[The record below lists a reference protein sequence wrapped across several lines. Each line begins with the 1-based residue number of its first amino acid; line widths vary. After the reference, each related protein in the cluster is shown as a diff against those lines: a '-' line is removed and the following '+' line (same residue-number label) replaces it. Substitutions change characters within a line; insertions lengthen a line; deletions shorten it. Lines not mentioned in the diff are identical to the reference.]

1 MNTHSHPDGD
11 IILRSLQGTLFR
23 LHSYTLRTTSGLF
36 RTIFTLPQPCSP
48 PPTPIIIPIYE
59 PTSLLTQFLPL
70 LTGRPSPKPLHSLD
84 LGTLTRLLVLAE
96 KWDAPGPI
104 TYIRNVIN
112 GSHFIDHDVF
122 FPYSPFRSVFS
133 PASDEEDEFED
144 APDEEAPT
152 SCTED
157 RLESLGPLTG
167 FFRTD
172 PVRVYVLSK
181 HFRWRAEAERAAV
194 SLLALS
200 EEEVERRWV
209 DVREGRSSRF
219 EESGEEEEGGGGGE
233 DATMFMVTNRAWD
246 SLVELRRRRCGRFK
260 ELIDSQERFTAGN
273 NPNNACIRCSTK
285 LDNTSW
291 TELKGAMMAEL
302 ESRPL
307 GDTVLAAMAV
317 PAGANSPGTGRR
329 SEGEAWHELVSC
341 FKAQCPVKGCEASN
355 YDPLATIKQ
364 IRKCVKELPW
374 RVGWDEDGY
383 MRS

>member
-11 IILRSLQGTLFR
+11 IILRSLQGTLFH

-70 LTGRPSPKPLHSLD
+70 LTGRPSPKALHTLD
-84 LGTLTRLLVLAE
+84 LGTLTRLLVIAE

-104 TYIRNVIN
+104 TYIRN
-112 GSHFIDHDVF
+112 
-122 FPYSPFRSVFS
+122 Y
-133 PASDEEDEFED
+133 
-144 APDEEAPT
+144 
-152 SCTED
+152 
-157 RLESLGPLTG
+157 LGPLTG

-172 PVRVYVLSK
+172 PVRVYVLSR

-200 EEEVERRWV
+200 EEEVERRW
-209 DVREGRSSRF
+209 
-219 EESGEEEEGGGGGE
+219 

-285 LDNTSW
+285 LDNSSW
-291 TELKGAMMAEL
+291 TELKSAMVAEL

-317 PAGANSPGTGRR
+317 PAGANSGGTGR
-329 SEGEAWHELVSC
+329 GDGWHELVSC
-341 FKAQCPVKGCEASN
+341 FQAQCPCGAAN

-374 RVGWDEDGY
+374 RVGWDDVL
-383 MRS
+383 

>member
-11 IILRSLQGTLFR
+11 IILRSLQGTLFP

-70 LTGRPSPKPLHSLD
+70 LTGRPSPKALHTLD
-84 LGTLTRLLVLAE
+84 LGTLTRLLVIAE

-112 GSHFIDHDVF
+112 GSHFIDQHVF

-133 PASDEEDEFED
+133 PEEDEF
-144 APDEEAPT
+144 DEE
-152 SCTED
+152 CTDEY
-157 RLESLGPLTG
+157 LGPLTG

-172 PVRVYVLSK
+172 PVRVYVLSR

-209 DVREGRSSRF
+209 DVREGRLSRF
-219 EESGEEEEGGGGGE
+219 EESAEEEEGEGE

-291 TELKGAMMAEL
+291 TELKSAMMAEL

-317 PAGANSPGTGRR
+317 PAGAASTGRR

-341 FKAQCPVKGCEASN
+341 FQAQCPVKGCGAAN

-374 RVGWDEDGY
+374 RVGWDEDI
-383 MRS
+383 